1 MLKKII
7 KTIRKKRKQV
17 HFKYNQGEKMAEKF
31 EEIAV
36 VVDQNA
42 LGSGIYDLT
51 LKTKNIAK
59 AAKAGQFVSVYSN
72 DRSKLLPR
80 PISLCGI
87 DRDEDTI
94 RLVYR
99 VTGENTGTEEFS
111 KLVMGDRIRILGPL
125 GNGFT
130 VEPGKKA
137 FLIGGG
143 IGVPPMLQLAKDIN
157 SGVVH
162 TSGAVDTNTQEKGQT
177 EEKQI
182 NGHGKKIC
190 DMNIIM
196 GYRDEN
202 TFLLDEFKEQ
212 ADSFVATE
220 DGSVGTKGNVIDAI
234 KENGLE
240 ADVVYACGPMPMLRA
255 LKAYAMEHDMEC
267 YVSMEE
273 RMACGIGAC
282 LACVCKTKDKDAHS
296 NVNNKRICKE
306 GPVFNA
312 KEVEL

>member
-1 MLKKII
+1 MKKII

-157 SGVVH
+157 SGVVQ
-162 TSGAVDTNTQEKGQT
+162 TSGDVDTNTQEKGQT

-240 ADVVYACGPMPMLRA
+240 ADVIYACGPMPMLRA

>member
-1 MLKKII
+1 
-7 KTIRKKRKQV
+7 
-17 HFKYNQGEKMAEKF
+17 MAEKF

-51 LKTKNIAK
+51 LKTTNIAK
-59 AAKAGQFVSVYSN
+59 VAKAGQFVSVYSN

-111 KLVMGDRIRILGPL
+111 KLVMGDKIRILGPL

-157 SGVVH
+157 SGVVQ
-162 TSGAVDTNTQEKGQT
+162 TSGVVDTNTQEKGQT

-182 NGHGKKIC
+182 NGHDKKIC

-202 TFLLDEFKEQ
+202 TFLLNEFKEQ

-234 KENGLE
+234 NENGLE
-240 ADVVYACGPMPMLRA
+240 ADVIYACGPMPMLRA

>member
-1 MLKKII
+1 
-7 KTIRKKRKQV
+7 
-17 HFKYNQGEKMAEKF
+17 MAEKF

-51 LKTKNIAK
+51 LKTTNIAK

-72 DRSKLLPR
+72 DKSKLLPR

-111 KLVMGDRIRILGPL
+111 KLVMGDKIRILGPL

-157 SGVVH
+157 SGVVQ
-162 TSGAVDTNTQEKGQT
+162 TTGAVDTNTQEKGQT

-234 KENGLE
+234 NENGLE
-240 ADVVYACGPMPMLRA
+240 ADVIYACGPMPMLRA

-296 NVNNKRICKE
+296 NVNNKRICKD
-306 GPVFNA
+306 GPVFLST
-312 KEVEL
+312 EVEI

>member
-1 MLKKII
+1 
-7 KTIRKKRKQV
+7 
-17 HFKYNQGEKMAEKF
+17 MAEKF

-51 LKTKNIAK
+51 LKTTNIAK

-111 KLVMGDRIRILGPL
+111 KLVMGDKIRILGPL

-157 SGVVH
+157 SGVVQ

-182 NGHGKKIC
+182 NGHDKKIC

-240 ADVVYACGPMPMLRA
+240 ADVIYACGPMPMLRA